1 MKQVTVAE
9 ARYAALRL
17 KDLLDYDEPMDFDVR
32 TPGRLE
38 SCLDQ
43 PFTHFN
49 GRYVYWTLAHRAA
62 VLFYLVIKN
71 HPFANGNKRM
81 ALVLSQLLAQKNGRW
96 LDMHPDELYDLA
108 CDVAN
113 SDRKNKEAVVASLK
127 DTFKRHLVDL

>member
-1 MKQVTVAE
+1 MKNITVAE
-9 ARYAALRL
+9 ARYAALRV
-17 KDLLDYDEPMDFDVR
+17 KDLLDYDEPMDFDIR

-38 SCLDQ
+38 SCLQ
-43 PFTHFN
+43 HPFAHVG

-81 ALVLSQLLAQKNGRW
+81 AVVLSSLLVQKNGRW
-96 LDMHPDELYDLA
+96 LDVHQDDLYDLA

-113 SDRKNKEAVVASLK
+113 SEAKNKEAVVTALK
-127 DTFKRHLVDL
+127 DTFRRHLVEE